1 MPPLPG
7 CSIIRGLR
15 FLGFPLHP
23 PGQPGTHRADH
34 LDRVDLPML
43 FLQGTRD
50 AFAQLDLL
58 EKVCRRLPSATLH
71 LVEGGDHSFGVPQR
85 SGRTSDD
92 VLNELGDTIAR
103 WARAQVLGAVPA

>member
-1 MPPLPG
+1 LV
-7 CSIIRGLR
+7 

-50 AFAQLDLL
+50 GFSRLDLL
-58 EKVCRRLPSATLH
+58 NQVCGRLRSATLH
-71 LVEGGDHSFGVPQR
+71 LVEGGDHSFGVPKR
-85 SGRTSDD
+85 AGRTNEE
-92 VLNELGDTIAR
+92 VMKELGDTIAQ